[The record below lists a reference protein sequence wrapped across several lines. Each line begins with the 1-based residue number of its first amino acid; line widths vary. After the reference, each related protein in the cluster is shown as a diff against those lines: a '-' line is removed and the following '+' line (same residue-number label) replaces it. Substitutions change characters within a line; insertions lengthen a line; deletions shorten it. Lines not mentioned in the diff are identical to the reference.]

1 MKMKRYGLIGHPLK
15 HSQSRFYFNEK
26 FEHEGL
32 DCRYQHFDLKSIEEI
47 HEVMETY
54 SDLCGFN
61 VTIPYKEAIIPLL
74 DEIDPTANEV
84 GAVNVVTIQNGRL
97 KGYNTDVYGF
107 SQLLERALKGKEVEH
122 ALVLGTGG
130 ASKAVCYVL
139 KQKNIPFSTVSRS
152 PEKGDYTYETLTDE
166 ILRQNHLII
175 NTTPLGMAPKFDDFP
190 DLHYQA
196 LSNKHIL
203 IDLIYNPKETA
214 FMELGRTWG
223 AKVYNG
229 WQMFEEQAKKT
240 WEIFQLGREI
250 RLRNNLNIWKMY
262 TLSTLVP
269 RVCRW
274 PSPKA
279 AWSSFPLAYPATWLT
294 LRSTSARK
302 TSLKARL

>member
-1 MKMKRYGLIGHPLK
+1 MKRYGLIGHPLK

-47 HEVMETY
+47 HEVMKTY
-54 SDLCGFN
+54 PDLCGFN

-74 DEIDPTANEV
+74 DEIDPTAMEV

-130 ASKAVCYVL
+130 ASKAVRYVL

-240 WEIFQLGREI
+240 WEIFQL
-250 RLRNNLNIWKMY
+250 
-262 TLSTLVP
+262 
-269 RVCRW
+269 
-274 PSPKA
+274 
-279 AWSSFPLAYPATWLT
+279 
-294 LRSTSARK
+294 
-302 TSLKARL
+302 

>member
-1 MKMKRYGLIGHPLK
+1 M
-15 HSQSRFYFNEK
+15 
-26 FEHEGL
+26 
-32 DCRYQHFDLKSIEEI
+32 DD
-47 HEVMETY
+47 
-54 SDLCGFN
+54 
-61 VTIPYKEAIIPLL
+61 
-74 DEIDPTANEV
+74 IDPTAKEI
-84 GAVNVVTIQNGRL
+84 GAVNVVKVQNGKI

-107 SQLLERALKGKEVEH
+107 GQLLDRAINGKSIDH

-130 ASKAVCYVL
+130 ASKAVQYVL
-139 KQKNIPFSTVSRS
+139 KQKGIAYSMVSRS
-152 PEKGDYTYETLTDE
+152 AEKGDYTYETLTDE

-240 WEIFQLGREI
+240 WELFNSQ
-250 RLRNNLNIWKMY
+250 
-262 TLSTLVP
+262 
-269 RVCRW
+269 
-274 PSPKA
+274 
-279 AWSSFPLAYPATWLT
+279 
-294 LRSTSARK
+294 
-302 TSLKARL
+302 

>member
-1 MKMKRYGLIGHPLK
+1 MKRYGLIGHPLK

-26 FEHEGL
+26 FEHEDL

-47 HEVMETY
+47 HEVMKTY
-54 SDLCGFN
+54 PDLCGFN

-74 DEIDPTANEV
+74 DEIDPTAKEV

-130 ASKAVCYVL
+130 ASKAVRYVL
-139 KQKNIPFSTVSRS
+139 KQKNIPFSAVSRS

-166 ILRQNHLII
+166 ILHQNHLII

-240 WEIFQLGREI
+240 WELFNSQ
-250 RLRNNLNIWKMY
+250 
-262 TLSTLVP
+262 
-269 RVCRW
+269 
-274 PSPKA
+274 
-279 AWSSFPLAYPATWLT
+279 
-294 LRSTSARK
+294 
-302 TSLKARL
+302 

>member
-1 MKMKRYGLIGHPLK
+1 MKRYGLIGHPLK

-32 DCRYQHFDLKSIEEI
+32 DCRYQRFDLKSIEEI

-54 SDLCGFN
+54 PDLCGFN

-74 DEIDPTANEV
+74 DEIDPTAKEV

-130 ASKAVCYVL
+130 ASKAVRYVL
-139 KQKNIPFSTVSRS
+139 KQKNIPFSAVSRS

-240 WEIFQLGREI
+240 WEIFQL
-250 RLRNNLNIWKMY
+250 
-262 TLSTLVP
+262 
-269 RVCRW
+269 
-274 PSPKA
+274 
-279 AWSSFPLAYPATWLT
+279 
-294 LRSTSARK
+294 
-302 TSLKARL
+302 

>member
-1 MKMKRYGLIGHPLK
+1 MKRYGLIGHPLK

-47 HEVMETY
+47 HEMMETY
-54 SDLCGFN
+54 PDLCGFN

-74 DEIDPTANEV
+74 DEIDPTAKEV

-107 SQLLERALKGKEVEH
+107 FQLLERALKGKEVEH

-130 ASKAVCYVL
+130 ASKAVRYVL
-139 KQKNIPFSTVSRS
+139 KQKNIPFSAVSRS

-166 ILRQNHLII
+166 ILHQNHLII

-240 WEIFQLGREI
+240 WEIFQL
-250 RLRNNLNIWKMY
+250 
-262 TLSTLVP
+262 
-269 RVCRW
+269 
-274 PSPKA
+274 
-279 AWSSFPLAYPATWLT
+279 
-294 LRSTSARK
+294 
-302 TSLKARL
+302 